1 MKGEL
6 GMFHRV
12 RIQGLLLDPIT
23 ERPILVLKA
32 LDDSRI
38 LPIWIG
44 SSEANAIALQ
54 LENIKVPRPMTHDLV
69 CGILEKVASPLKE
82 VRITDLK
89 DNTYFADLVLD
100 RQGNDLHVD
109 ARPSDAIA
117 LAVRTGA
124 PIYVEEAIFEK
135 TGELEE
141 DTASNLRKWL
151 EDLSPEEMGQYEM

>member
-1 MKGEL
+1 MYQK
-6 GMFHRV
+6 V

-23 ERPILVLKA
+23 ERPILVLKVIE
-32 LDDSRI
+32 DSRI

-69 CGILEKVASPLKE
+69 CGILDKVASPLKE

-89 DNTYFADLVLD
+89 DNTYFADLVLNH
-100 RQGNDLHVD
+100 QGTDLHVD

-124 PIYVEEAIFEK
+124 PIYVDEVIFDK

-151 EDLSPEEMGQYEM
+151 EDLSPEEMGRYEM